1 MEREAT
7 RKICGSPENSSDI
20 RGTGDL
26 SQESDGMKAASRRE
40 TPGQEPVSSPGPH
53 LVCGDNRG

>member
-7 RKICGSPENSSDI
+7 RKICVSPENSSDI

-40 TPGQEPVSSPGPH
+40 TPGQ
-53 LVCGDNRG
+53 